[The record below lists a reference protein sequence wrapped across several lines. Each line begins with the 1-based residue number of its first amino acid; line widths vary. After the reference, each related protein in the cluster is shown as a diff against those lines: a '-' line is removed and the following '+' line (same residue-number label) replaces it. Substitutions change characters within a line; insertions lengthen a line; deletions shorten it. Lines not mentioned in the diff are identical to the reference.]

1 MNLFVT
7 SCQCTT
13 PLWICGGALSL
24 TITALGHLPHEICS
38 LETMVLISNKY
49 GLGQSQAI
57 THSHIN
63 FPLAIRLVIT
73 LLGLEAPPPEN
84 LLGVRDVKPTF

>member
-1 MNLFVT
+1 MHKYPVRHSDMWLR
-7 SCQCTT
+7 
-13 PLWICGGALSL
+13 ALSL
-24 TITALGHLPHEICS
+24 TIALGHLPHEICS

-63 FPLAIRLVIT
+63 FPIATIGNYVF
-73 LLGLEAPPPEN
+73 GP
-84 LLGVRDVKPTF
+84 